1 MPKSYSAKREEIGV
15 SESDNNPSLLLL
27 YYQRLP
33 QGCAVSHTDTRV
45 PQPRIQSTTQS
56 AVLQMATVW
65 LVRKSQLKED
75 CFSFQKEF
83 LSRGQHKRPLLP
95 FNNNKEVTFAP
106 KVYRELQQMRSL
118 HSHSLAIFFIIAYFV
133 FFSLFLKSSIHQT
146 QTQESDYHWRTL
158 FSFFFHSCSCWYGGL
173 MYACVYVLYGRLT
186 ALITIKAISFLKNST
201 PVEEQ
206 KQQKLFATK
215 KKVHLDR

>member
-95 FNNNKEVTFAP
+95 FNNNKVTFAP

-158 FSFFFHSCSCWYGGL
+158 FSFFFIRVHADMVDSCMRVCMCFTGG
-173 MYACVYVLYGRLT
+173 
-186 ALITIKAISFLKNST
+186 
-201 PVEEQ
+201 
-206 KQQKLFATK
+206 
-215 KKVHLDR
+215 